1 MSPDVEVVLW
11 WVVGILGFLLALILA
26 AAIIFFVRKPMTA
39 FLTLIVKDEKVAKF
53 GTTFLLILLGLRGF
67 EAATDM
73 INQMHASF
81 FFNNITNL
89 LRGIAGDI
97 QWVVYIG
104 ALLFIGYAIMGWK
117 GKTEEKEE

>member
-1 MSPDVEVVLW
+1 MVRAVRWLVQPANSAVV
-11 WVVGILGFLLALILA
+11 LALILA
-26 AAIIFFVRKPMTA
+26 AVVIFFVRKPLTA

-53 GTTFLLILLGLRGF
+53 GATFLLILLGLRGF

-89 LRGIAGDI
+89 LHGMASDI

-117 GKTEEKEE
+117 GKTEEE